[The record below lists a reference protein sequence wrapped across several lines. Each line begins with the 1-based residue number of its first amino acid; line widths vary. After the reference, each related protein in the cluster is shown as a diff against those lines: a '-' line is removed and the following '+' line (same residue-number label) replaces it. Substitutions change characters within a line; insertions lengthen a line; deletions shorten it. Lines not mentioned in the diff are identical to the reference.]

1 MMYNDVYVMCKNMYI
16 YIYIYIYLLQHVK
29 IINVD
34 TLFEDSDHLRWQQKN
49 PEEAPVAFFNTL
61 TN

>member
-1 MMYNDVYVMCKNMYI
+1 MYNDVYVMCKNMYI
-16 YIYIYIYLLQHVK
+16 YIYIYLLQHVK
-29 IINVD
+29 IIR

-49 PEEAPVAFFNTL
+49 PGEAPVVFFNTL